1 MMIGKR
7 AEVKQTEFPN
17 EITTVNKT
25 IFPKR
30 WLKSA
35 TGFISSC
42 N

>member
-1 MMIGKR
+1 MIGKR
-7 AEVKQTEFPN
+7 AEITQISIY

-25 IFPKR
+25 IFPER